1 MQEKDFQKVINDMKE
16 TLGEENIGKI
26 ADSLGI
32 LITDNSN
39 MNKDLVKKDDE
50 IKILKDDKER
60 LITTNGKLL
69 QQVSYGTEE
78 EIIDTGKEKEEKKK
92 YIDYKL
98 AFDEKRKEKSP
109 RQHPLSALRKNNMR
123 QMRKFLRRQTAYTQR
138 KTRQNVYM

>member
-1 MQEKDFQKVINDMKE
+1 MYKKINLNGFYILGELEIGIIFNLKSYNIKKGSYKMQEKDFQKVINDMKE

-39 MNKDLVKKDDE
+39 MNKDLAKKDDE

-98 AFDEKRKEKSP
+98 GFDEKRK
-109 RQHPLSALRKNNMR
+109 
-123 QMRKFLRRQTAYTQR
+123 FQTI
-138 KTRQNVYM
+138 V

>member
-39 MNKDLVKKDDE
+39 MNKDLAKKDDE

-78 EIIDTGKEKEEKKK
+78 EIIDTRKEKEEKKK

-98 AFDEKRKEKSP
+98 AFDEKRK
-109 RQHPLSALRKNNMR
+109 
-123 QMRKFLRRQTAYTQR
+123 FQTI
-138 KTRQNVYM
+138 V

>member
-39 MNKDLVKKDDE
+39 MNKDLAKKDDE

-78 EIIDTGKEKEEKKK
+78 EIIDIGKEKEEKKK

-98 AFDEKRKEKSP
+98 GFDEKRK
-109 RQHPLSALRKNNMR
+109 
-123 QMRKFLRRQTAYTQR
+123 FQTI
-138 KTRQNVYM
+138 V

>member
-39 MNKDLVKKDDE
+39 MNKDLAKKDDE

-78 EIIDTGKEKEEKKK
+78 EIIDRGKEKEEKKK

-98 AFDEKRKEKSP
+98 AFDEKRK
-109 RQHPLSALRKNNMR
+109 
-123 QMRKFLRRQTAYTQR
+123 FQTI
-138 KTRQNVYM
+138 V